1 MTANDGEKTYCRACT
16 IRALL
21 RRLHARLGDYWWYSL
36 MIFTACRAAD
46 LLNAIVGLWIVPKYV
61 ATDELGALMP
71 LMQFANMLAI
81 PATVFAATF
90 RNELT
95 TLAVNRK
102 FGQMKS
108 LMRGVFI
115 ASAVFLF
122 VAMVVCRFVLPSFLS
137 HIRIV
142 RGSLGIIIIGAAF
155 VSAVAPVYN
164 NALQALKMFKSIS
177 VLNIISAPIRL
188 VTMLVAMPFRPLSGY
203 VVGQTSTPV
212 FQIVASL
219 FCLRKPLSV
228 RAEPYWKR
236 ETVKRFAWLFAML
249 AAGSLSGS
257 FATLIENT
265 VLRHNLPALD
275 SAGYYMVTRFSDIPG
290 FLAMSLTFTL
300 FPFAAEM
307 DAKGRDP
314 RPLMLKICLALTVF
328 NVAFA
333 GVFAVC
339 GKWILAI
346 LPHGEKYAEYW
357 WAIPFVVLTA
367 MMTNMVS
374 IYATAEVA
382 ANRFGYY
389 KWMLPLTLAYPILL
403 STAAESGP
411 LAVSSLKNMLWWM
424 AAFAALKLACVAAA
438 MMRPPRTTTASSP

>member
-1 MTANDGEKTYCRACT
+1 
-16 IRALL
+16 
-21 RRLHARLGDYWWYSL
+21 
-36 MIFTACRAAD
+36 
-46 LLNAIVGLWIVPKYV
+46 
-61 ATDELGALMP
+61 
-71 LMQFANMLAI
+71 
-81 PATVFAATF
+81 
-90 RNELT
+90 
-95 TLAVNRK
+95 
-102 FGQMKS
+102 
-108 LMRGVFI
+108 
-115 ASAVFLF
+115 
-122 VAMVVCRFVLPSFLS
+122 
-137 HIRIV
+137 
-142 RGSLGIIIIGAAF
+142 
-155 VSAVAPVYN
+155 
-164 NALQALKMFKSIS
+164 
-177 VLNIISAPIRL
+177 
-188 VTMLVAMPFRPLSGY
+188 
-203 VVGQTSTPV
+203 
-212 FQIVASL
+212 
-219 FCLRKPLSV
+219 
-228 RAEPYWKR
+228 
-236 ETVKRFAWLFAML
+236 
-249 AAGSLSGS
+249 
-257 FATLIENT
+257 
-265 VLRHNLPALD
+265 
-275 SAGYYMVTRFSDIPG
+275 
-290 FLAMSLTFTL
+290 
-300 FPFAAEM
+300 M